1 MNFRRRRKEGAGSP
15 LLILWKYLT
24 NLTAPTVCELQER
37 QYFTQN
43 YLFSLLDPKFIESIW
58 CGDAGELGEAEAEP
72 KRAGEALGPLEV
84 ATLFELVLNFYQ
96 KNMVV

>member
-1 MNFRRRRKEGAGSP
+1 MEILDQPYSP
-15 LLILWKYLT
+15 NGLRTSKS
-24 NLTAPTVCELQER
+24 TVC
-37 QYFTQN
+37 YCIFIW
-43 YLFSLLDPKFIESIW
+43 FSLLDPKPIDPIW

-96 KNMVV
+96 KKYGCLVGDY